1 MYLEFL
7 FNVCAGS
14 AIVAIVPIKCGLP
27 INWVSFAG
35 PSRHSG
41 CAALADGLQ
50 QRRLSGS
57 VWSEEVGV
65 ETGEG
70 QRERAPFTI
79 RSPSCR
85 LISRHLSAN

>member
-57 VWSEEVGV
+57 VWREEVG
-65 ETGEG
+65 GG
-70 QRERAPFTI
+70 DGGRAARASTFHNPLAKLPF
-79 RSPSCR
+79 
-85 LISRHLSAN
+85 N